1 MFKGKIVECVPNFS
15 EGRRT
20 EILKGI
26 ADVFNRAKGI
36 SLLDYSADAD
46 HNRSVYT
53 LAGESQAMIEAMF
66 CAVSYAKEHIDLRDH
81 LGQHP
86 RIGAVDVIPFIPLN
100 DVTMSECV
108 ALAKELGRRMGEELE
123 IPVFLYEEAATTPLR
138 RNLADV
144 RRGGFEELAP
154 KMATPEGKPDF
165 GPARPHPSFG
175 ASAVG
180 ARYFLIAYN
189 INLATANLAIAQ
201 NIAQKIRFSSGGFPN
216 VKALGLLLEE
226 QGLAQVSINMTDFNI
241 TSLWQVF
248 DTVKSEAAQYGVEI
262 KNSEIVGL
270 CPAKALTD
278 CAIRYLR
285 LDGFNENRILENRLQ
300 CTLLK

>member
-1 MFKGKIVECVPNFS
+1 MLKGKIVECVPNFS

-20 EILKGI
+20 QILEGI
-26 ADVFNRAKGI
+26 AEIFNKAKGI

-53 LAGESQAMIEAMF
+53 LAGEGQAMVEAMF
-66 CAVSYAKEHIDLRDH
+66 TAVSYAKENIDLREH
-81 LGQHP
+81 SGRHP

-100 DVTMSECV
+100 DVPMEECV
-108 ALAKELGRRMGEELE
+108 DLARQLGRRMGEELA
-123 IPVFLYEEAATTPLR
+123 IPVFLYEEAAATPLR

-144 RRGGFEELAP
+144 RRGGFEKLAQR
-154 KMATPEGKPDF
+154 MSAPEGRPDF
-165 GPARPHPSFG
+165 GPAQPHPSFG
-175 ASAVG
+175 ASAIG

-189 INLATANLAIAQ
+189 INLATGDLEIARK
-201 NIAQKIRFSSGGFPN
+201 IAQKIRFSSGGFPH

-248 DTVKSEAAQYGVEI
+248 DAVSAEAARYGVEI
-262 KNSEIVGL
+262 KNSEIIGL
-270 CPAKALTD
+270 CPAKALSD
-278 CAIRYLR
+278 CAIHYLR
-285 LDGFNENRILENRLQ
+285 LEGFNENRILENRLQ
-300 CTLLK
+300 KKISD

>member
-1 MFKGKIVECVPNFS
+1 MRKGKLVECVPNFS

-20 EILKGI
+20 EVLEGI
-26 ADVFNRAKGI
+26 AAVFNKTKGI

-53 LAGESQAMIEAMF
+53 LAGEAQAMVEAMF
-66 CAVSYAKEHIDLRDH
+66 DAVSYAQDHIDLREH
-81 LGQHP
+81 LGRHP

-100 DVTMSECV
+100 DVSMEECV
-108 ALAKELGRRMGEELE
+108 RLARQLGRRMGEELE

-144 RRGGFEELAP
+144 RRGGFEALAQ
-154 KMATPEGKPDF
+154 KMETIDGRPDF
-165 GPARPHPSFG
+165 GPAKPHPSFG

-189 INLATANLAIAQ
+189 INLATCDLEIARK
-201 NIAQKIRFSSGGFPN
+201 IAQKIRFSSGGFPN

-226 QGLAQVSINMTDFNI
+226 QGLAQVSVNMTDFNT

-248 DTVKSEAAQYGVEI
+248 DAVSTEAALYGVEI
-262 KNSEIVGL
+262 KNSEIIGL
-270 CPAKALTD
+270 CPTKALTD
-278 CAIRYLR
+278 CAIHYLR
-285 LDGFNENRILENRLQ
+285 LEGFDDNRILENRLQ
-300 CTLLK
+300 LQILK